1 MEVGLT
7 TQPQIANK
15 KGTLRGA
22 FFVVSPEF
30 GNVHQIRGPRIRL
43 KLLPSKQRQTT
54 PFLAQDLP
62 PVTNKNTDGGPMSN
76 LLNEKEVS
84 ELIGMSVH
92 WLRRKRWSGGGIPF
106 CKLGE
111 RGAVRYR
118 PEDVEAFIVN
128 KVRKSTSDQGQ

>member
-1 MEVGLT
+1 
-7 TQPQIANK
+7 
-15 KGTLRGA
+15 
-22 FFVVSPEF
+22 
-30 GNVHQIRGPRIRL
+30 
-43 KLLPSKQRQTT
+43 
-54 PFLAQDLP
+54 
-62 PVTNKNTDGGPMSN
+62 MSN

-128 KVRKSTSDQGQ
+128 KVRKSTSDLGQ